1 MRTGSAADAFL
12 PEGGNTAGVAGGEFS
27 AFDEEHFDT
36 QQDYAQEYDSDC
48 ENNGFH
54 SPLSLR
60 RCKYK
65 QKYVFIFAEPIL
77 FRNLDVESGCF

>member
-36 QQDYAQEYDSDC
+36 QQDYAQEYDSD
-48 ENNGFH
+48 
-54 SPLSLR
+54 
-60 RCKYK
+60 
-65 QKYVFIFAEPIL
+65 FI
-77 FRNLDVESGCF
+77 S